1 MRLRVSKTVRV
12 QRDRIVSLFCLV
24 NLSTLQ
30 TSHASTTRTPTT
42 HLPAV
47 LALCFRAADGLNS
60 GADESSE
67 AACPSGGRRPRSA
80 ACIGSDGGVV
90 ARSSTTAQHTSNDF
104 ASTGER
110 PTKQPHKRL
119 LALLMRT
126 RSRQANHSWRLGC
139 VCGGWQAQD
148 KARCG
153 CGGDD
158 CREQR
163 RGCVH
168 TSQCL

>member
-1 MRLRVSKTVRV
+1 MACACISMSLSSNINGVCGHREPHAWVMVAMRLRVSKTVRV

-24 NLSTLQ
+24 NLSTHSNL
-30 TSHASTTRTPTT
+30 SASTTRTPTT

-60 GADESSE
+60 GPDESSE

-119 LALLMRT
+119 LA
-126 RSRQANHSWRLGC
+126 S
-139 VCGGWQAQD
+139 
-148 KARCG
+148 
-153 CGGDD
+153 
-158 CREQR
+158 
-163 RGCVH
+163 
-168 TSQCL
+168 